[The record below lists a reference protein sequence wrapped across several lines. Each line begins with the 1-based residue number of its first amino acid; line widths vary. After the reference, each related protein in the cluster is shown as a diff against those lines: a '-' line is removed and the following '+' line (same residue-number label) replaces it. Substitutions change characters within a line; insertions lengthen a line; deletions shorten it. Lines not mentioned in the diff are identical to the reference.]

1 MTEKREINMTFNLPK
16 DQSSII
22 KVIGVGGGGSNAV
35 NHMYKQGIRG
45 VEFIVC
51 NTDAQALDKSPVP
64 VKVQLGSTLTEGR
77 GAGANPEVGRNAAIE
92 NIDEIKNLLAKD
104 TKMVFVTAG
113 MGGGTGTG
121 AAPIIAAAAREMGI
135 LTVGIVTVPFRFEG
149 PHRKR
154 FADNGLEELRK
165 SVDTILVISNDKL
178 RESSGA
184 RSVIE
189 AFCEADNVLTIA
201 AKGIA
206 EIITVTGYINVDF
219 ADVQTVMKN
228 GGAAIMGSAAAEGEG
243 RARRAVELALA
254 SPLLNDNRITGAKH
268 VLINITGGTSE
279 VMFDEM
285 DEITQYVQ
293 AEAGQEANV
302 IFGMGTDESL
312 GEKINV
318 TIIATGFE
326 GGSKQEERKVTVL
339 EVKSPVEKE
348 PKTTLNQPVMV
359 NTTNPGSELRS
370 NNDFGNRNFD
380 DKKELLQDPNA
391 LLNFTVSIKDSSEQ
405 PIQQSTSTEDN
416 LRRQN
421 ERLSHLKNMGT
432 RLRPI
437 PVSDMETTPAFRR
450 KGLKL
455 EDVPPSNET
464 NISRYE
470 LNTNLDN
477 TIEIRKGENG
487 FLHDSAD

>member
-326 GGSKQEERKVTVL
+326 GGNKQEERKVTVL
-339 EVKSPVEKE
+339 EVKSPVESG
-348 PKTTLNQPVMV
+348 PKTTLHQPVIV
-359 NTTNPGSELRS
+359 NTTNPASDSRP
-370 NNDFGNRNFD
+370 NNEFGNRNFD

-391 LLNFTVSIKDSSEQ
+391 LLNFTVTIKDSPEQ
-405 PIQQSTSTEDN
+405 PIQQTTSTEDN

-421 ERLSHLKNMGT
+421 ERLNHLKNMGT